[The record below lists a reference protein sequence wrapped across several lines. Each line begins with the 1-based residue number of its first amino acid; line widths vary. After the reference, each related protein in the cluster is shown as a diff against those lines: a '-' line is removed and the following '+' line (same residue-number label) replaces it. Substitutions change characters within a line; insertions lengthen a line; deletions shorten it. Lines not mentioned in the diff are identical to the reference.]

1 MQEKVSPNGYD
12 FSTFTINTHTSTEEQ
27 HRLQEIMFALGL
39 SNGYKFYVGGKDG
52 WVLTPSEDYSHW
64 SHRNRF
70 QVNDTLYFKYPKG
83 KDSVVEVSEEEYNT
97 CNTTHPITSLS
108 DGDSLFVLSR
118 SGPFFFVSGN
128 SENCLKGQ
136 KLAVNVMSTAHH
148 SRSPRQPS
156 PSPSPTLSP
165 VAWSSPAPSP
175 GVVLSDSEALAPASE
190 PAKARNSASLVGPG
204 MVSLGLVL
212 VVFIRSMV

>member
-1 MQEKVSPNGYD
+1 MGLVKRFDVYLMIVVLMG
-12 FSTFTINTHTSTEEQ
+12 
-27 HRLQEIMFALGL
+27 LGFAIEL
-39 SNGYKFYVGGKDG
+39 SNGYKYYVGGRDG

-70 QVNDTLYFKYPKG
+70 QVNDTLYFKYAKG
-83 KDSVVEVSEEEYNT
+83 KDSVLEVSEEEYNT

-136 KLAVNVMSTAHH
+136 KLAVKVMSTVHH
-148 SRSPRQPS
+148 SHSPRQPS
-156 PSPSPTLSP
+156 PSPSPSLSP
-165 VAWSSPAPSP
+165 VHQAVPSPAPSP
-175 GVVLSDSEALAPASE
+175 VVLPSDAEALAPAPG
-190 PAKARNSASLVGPG
+190 PASARNSAGLVGPG
-204 MVSLGLVL
+204 VVSLYLVL
-212 VVFIRSMV
+212 VVVISFMV

>member
-1 MQEKVSPNGYD
+1 MGLIKRFDAYSMIVMFMSLG
-12 FSTFTINTHTSTEEQ
+12 
-27 HRLQEIMFALGL
+27 FALEF
-39 SNGYKFYVGGKDG
+39 SNGYKFSVGGKDG

-83 KDSVVEVSEEEYNT
+83 KDSVLEVSEEEYNT

-136 KLAVNVMSTAHH
+136 KLAIKVMSAAHH
-148 SRSPRQPS
+148 GQSPRQPS
-156 PSPSPTLSP
+156 PSPSPSPTLSP
-165 VAWSSPAPSP
+165 DHQALSSPAPSP
-175 GVVLSDSEALAPASE
+175 RVVLSETEALAPAPG
-190 PAKARNSASLVGPG
+190 PAKAHNSAGLVSPG
-204 MVSLGLVL
+204 AVSLGLVL
-212 VVFIRSMV
+212 MVTISSMI

>member
-1 MQEKVSPNGYD
+1 MGLVKRFDAYMMIVML
-12 FSTFTINTHTSTEEQ
+12 TA
-27 HRLQEIMFALGL
+27 LVFALGL
-39 SNGYKFYVGGKDG
+39 SSGYKFYVGGKDG

-70 QVNDTLYFKYPKG
+70 QVNDTLYFKYAKG
-83 KDSVVEVSEEEYNT
+83 KDSVLEVSEEEYNT

-108 DGDSLFVLSR
+108 DGDSLFVFSR

-148 SRSPRQPS
+148 HSHSPRQPS

-165 VAWSSPAPSP
+165 VPLSSPAPSP
-175 GVVLSDSEALAPASE
+175 EIILSDSETAAPTPG
-190 PAKARNSASLVGPG
+190 PAKAHNSAGLVGPG
-204 MVSLGLVL
+204 MGSIGLIL
-212 VVFIRSMV
+212 VVFISYMV

>member
-1 MQEKVSPNGYD
+1 MGLVK
-12 FSTFTINTHTSTEEQ
+12 TFDVYLMIVM
-27 HRLQEIMFALGL
+27 LAGLVFALGL

-83 KDSVVEVSEEEYNT
+83 KDSVLEVSEEEYNT
-97 CNTTHPITSLS
+97 CNTTHPITSVS
-108 DGDSLFVLSR
+108 DGGSLFVLSR

-156 PSPSPTLSP
+156 PSPSPSPSPTLSP
-165 VAWSSPAPSP
+165 IAWSSPAPSP
-175 GVVLSDSEALAPASE
+175 GVVLSDSEALAPAPE
-190 PAKARNSASLVGPG
+190 PAKARNSACLVGPG

-212 VVFIRSMV
+212 FVFIRSMV

>member
-1 MQEKVSPNGYD
+1 MGLVKSFDAYLMIVMLTG
-12 FSTFTINTHTSTEEQ
+12 
-27 HRLQEIMFALGL
+27 LVFALGL

-165 VAWSSPAPSP
+165 IAWSSPAPSP
-175 GVVLSDSEALAPASE
+175 GVVLSDSEACSGFRTRQSSQFGQFGWSWDGFFGISSRCFH
-190 PAKARNSASLVGPG
+190 KVH
-204 MVSLGLVL
+204 GLEFI
-212 VVFIRSMV
+212 VVIHECIN

>member
-1 MQEKVSPNGYD
+1 
-12 FSTFTINTHTSTEEQ
+12 
-27 HRLQEIMFALGL
+27 
-39 SNGYKFYVGGKDG
+39 
-52 WVLTPSEDYSHW
+52 
-64 SHRNRF
+64 
-70 QVNDTLYFKYPKG
+70 
-83 KDSVVEVSEEEYNT
+83 T

-165 VAWSSPAPSP
+165 IAWSSPAPSP

>member
-1 MQEKVSPNGYD
+1 MGLVKSFGAYLMTVMLSG
-12 FSTFTINTHTSTEEQ
+12 
-27 HRLQEIMFALGL
+27 LVFALGL

-70 QVNDTLYFKYPKG
+70 QVNDTLYFKYTKG
-83 KDSVVEVSEEEYNT
+83 KDSVLEVSEEEYNT

-118 SGPFFFVSGN
+118 SGPFFFS
-128 SENCLKGQ
+128 
-136 KLAVNVMSTAHH
+136 
-148 SRSPRQPS
+148 S
-156 PSPSPTLSP
+156 PSPSPALSP
-165 VAWSSPAPSP
+165 VALSSPAPSP
-175 GVVLSDSEALAPASE
+175 GVVLSDSG
-190 PAKARNSASLVGPG
+190 PAKARNSAGLVGPG

-212 VVFIRSMV
+212 GVVISSMV